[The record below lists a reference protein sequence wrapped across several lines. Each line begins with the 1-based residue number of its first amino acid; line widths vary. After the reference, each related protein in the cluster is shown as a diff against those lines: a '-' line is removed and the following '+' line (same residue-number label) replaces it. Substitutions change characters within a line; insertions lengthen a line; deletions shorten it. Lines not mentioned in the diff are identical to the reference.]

1 MIFEQINI
9 EWLHHA
15 CLRITGKNQ
24 IIYTDPYKV
33 INNYNDADI
42 ILITHD
48 HYDHLDKESITKLI
62 NEKTV
67 IVAPKGCK
75 DLLSKFKNSKIFVI
89 PNETKVVNGIT
100 IRTVPSYNLN
110 KFNEHGEAFHPKSK
124 GYLGY
129 IFSLDKTEIY
139 IAGDTDFIPEMKD
152 FKVDIALLPVSG
164 IYVMTPSE
172 AVDASLVIKP
182 KIAIPI
188 HYGSGIGTK
197 ENATEFKRLLENKL
211 RVEVL
216 DSVDNP
222 VKKI

>member
-1 MIFEQINI
+1 
-9 EWLHHA
+9 
-15 CLRITGKNQ
+15 
-24 IIYTDPYKV
+24 
-33 INNYNDADI
+33 
-42 ILITHD
+42 
-48 HYDHLDKESITKLI
+48 
-62 NEKTV
+62 
-67 IVAPKGCK
+67 
-75 DLLSKFKNSKIFVI
+75 
-89 PNETKVVNGIT
+89 
-100 IRTVPSYNLN
+100 
-110 KFNEHGEAFHPKSK
+110 
-124 GYLGY
+124 
-129 IFSLDKTEIY
+129 
-139 IAGDTDFIPEMKD
+139 MKD

-222 VKKI
+222 VKKDLNIT